1 MWNRPERLRHICPNL
16 RRGPAGLR
24 CAVDTAD
31 VGPHWGRAALYF
43 LTAAGG
49 TYLLGALIVFGFFR
63 IQGATTLSPLDPL
76 LPSRWS
82 RISAAR
88 ADRFL
93 NHAANA
99 LQEGDVR
106 GTRLHLASAAT
117 VADPGNYEARL
128 AIARANS
135 YLSEREPSVA
145 AFKALLADF
154 PARRDHTSVV
164 YHDVLV
170 ALRAFDLLG
179 DLAFARLADPA
190 AGEKPVWLRAAFIAL
205 RGSRTP
211 ARLFERHRAALDALP
226 APWREALAA
235 EAELRAGDR
244 SALRRLTGL
253 PLGDAS
259 LLAAVGE
266 SIAAFSEPTSAVDEM
281 VRLGNHLGT
290 FERHRLLFLLHAH
303 AGAAAP
309 ANREF
314 SLMLR
319 AANQPGQRERLLA
332 TLIAFPSAERVRRL
346 SVPVAD
352 ASVRFTAA
360 ELGALW
366 VAASLAEESTVRE
379 LAATRLAAAHG
390 IAAPSGLTAAPN
402 PHNTLL
408 WLRSFP
414 LGREPAWA
422 LALQFQAPAAPA
434 PRS

>member
-1 MWNRPERLRHICPNL
+1 MWNRPERLRYVCPNL
-16 RRGPAGLR
+16 RQGPAGLR
-24 CAVDTAD
+24 CAVDTAN
-31 VGPHWGRAALYF
+31 VGPHWGRAALFF
-43 LTAAGG
+43 LAATGC
-49 TYLLGALIVFGFFR
+49 TYVLGALLVFGLFR
-63 IQGATTLSPLDPL
+63 FQGAATLSPLDTL

-88 ADRFL
+88 TDRFL
-93 NHAANA
+93 NHAASS
-99 LQEGDVR
+99 LQQGDVR

-117 VADPGNYEARL
+117 VADPRNYEARL
-128 AIARANS
+128 AIARSNS
-135 YLSEREPSVA
+135 YLSEREPAVA
-145 AFKALLADF
+145 AFNALLADF
-154 PARRDHTSVV
+154 PAQRDHTSVV

-179 DLAFARLADPA
+179 DLALARLADPA

-211 ARLFERHRAALDALP
+211 AQLFERHRAALGAVP
-226 APWREALAA
+226 APWRDALAA
-235 EAELRAGDR
+235 EAELRAGNR
-244 SALRRLTGL
+244 SAVRRLIGL
-253 PLGDAS
+253 PLGDAP
-259 LLAAVGE
+259 LLATVGE
-266 SIAAFSEPTSAVDEM
+266 SIAAFSEPTAAVDEI

-314 SLMLR
+314 ALLLR
-319 AANQPGQRERLLA
+319 AANLPGQRERMLA

-346 SVPVAD
+346 SIPVAE
-352 ASVRFTAA
+352 ANARFTAA

-366 VAASLAEESTVRE
+366 VAASLAEESSVRE
-379 LAATRLAAAHG
+379 LTAARLASAHG

-402 PHNTLL
+402 ANNSLL

-422 LALQFQAPAAPA
+422 LALRYQTPAAPA
-434 PRS
+434 PRF